1 MHLICIVTLPQHF
14 NQFHCRK
21 LLIDRTL
28 LPLQLHNCDGCQ
40 RTFSRP
46 RICNLLRAHRRVL
59 RPNINQRANNI
70 KIVSTSTSQLM
81 SSGDHRSSEHQMI
94 LGRASDP
101 PKLCGFLSIARE
113 LRDMI
118 YTELL
123 ASGNTA
129 ILQVSKQVHDEAKDH
144 LYRQGICRLRF
155 ECSREY
161 FSILNP
167 PKSPLS
173 RVQNFNLTIDI
184 QDLNWSNDDSAGRII
199 GGIDPGLETCA
210 QGSGSCHLTF
220 SFHHAKRIYMPDI
233 ALGLLRRLGT
243 FKLVTLRVHTNFI
256 YHPLDRRNK
265 HEVAPRHRTLLE
277 MMSTILRFSLGDAE
291 WKSETCPG
299 LRYNRLPRTPV
310 NPFPNAPYLEFHP
323 PRAGTSDLNPGPT
336 VLHV

>member
-1 MHLICIVTLPQHF
+1 M
-14 NQFHCRK
+14 
-21 LLIDRTL
+21 
-28 LPLQLHNCDGCQ
+28 
-40 RTFSRP
+40 
-46 RICNLLRAHRRVL
+46 L
-59 RPNINQRANNI
+59 RPNTNQRAYNI
-70 KIVSTSTSQLM
+70 KMVSTSTSQIM
-81 SSGDHRSSEHQMI
+81 PSGDHRSSEHQMI

-118 YTELL
+118 YTDLL

-155 ECSREY
+155 QCRREY

-173 RVQNFNLTIDI
+173 GVQNFNLTIDT
-184 QDLNWSNDDSAGRII
+184 QDLNWNYYDRAGRII
-199 GGIDPGLETCA
+199 GWIDPRLETCA
-210 QGSGSCHLTF
+210 QGSGSCHVTF
-220 SFHHAKRIYMPDI
+220 SFNHAKSIYMPDV

-243 FKLVTLRVHTNFI
+243 FKLVTLRVHTKFI
-256 YHPLDRRNK
+256 YHPLDGRNR
-265 HEVAPRHRTLLE
+265 HVVAPHHRTLLE
-277 MMSTILRFSLGDAE
+277 MMSTMLRFSLGDAE

-323 PRAGTSDLNPGPT
+323 RRARTSDLGPGTT